1 MTNSGGGGRRL
12 PTINVTGDIHS
23 ILIALEGASE
33 QVKMRKARGW
43 QMFQHD
49 EAWRYIPINDERLC
63 WICEGFA
70 GDWRGN
76 EIRTEFEHRRM
87 THPLYPL
94 DKNEAYPNT
103 HESYKQ
109 LRGEC
114 RCRLVWQD
122 YMFTLLM
129 RLDGEMRDSM
139 EGSLLSGGYVDA

>member
-1 MTNSGGGGRRL
+1 MISSGGGRLPL
-12 PTINVTGDIHS
+12 PTINITGDIHS
-23 ILIALEGASE
+23 ILIGLEGASK
-33 QVKMRKARGW
+33 QVKIRKARGW
-43 QMFQHD
+43 QMFQSD
-49 EAWRYIPINDERLC
+49 EEWRYIPINDKRLC
-63 WICEGFA
+63 YKCEDFA

-76 EIRTEFEHRRM
+76 EIRSEFENRRM

-109 LRGEC
+109 LRGIC

-129 RLDGEMRDSM
+129 RLDGEMRDAM
-139 EGSLLSGGYVDA
+139 GGAMLSGGYTEA